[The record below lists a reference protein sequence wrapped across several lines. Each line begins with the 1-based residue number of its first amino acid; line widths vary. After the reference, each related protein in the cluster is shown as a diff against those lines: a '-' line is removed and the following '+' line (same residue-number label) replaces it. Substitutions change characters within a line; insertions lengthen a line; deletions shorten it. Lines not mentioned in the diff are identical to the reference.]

1 MSKIKYLVFSGGG
14 AAGYAHGGAVL
25 QLADEADFSFTDIK
39 GVAGASVGAFAALL
53 VSLNFTPQEISDK
66 LSSLNIRALMDGGN
80 LPQQLYRLFTQYG
93 IYTGDPLYRMI
104 KDIIAEKTGRS
115 DPENVTFADLKALG
129 CKDLFIV
136 TTKVYKE
143 NDQPTGKE
151 KIFSTENTPQT
162 PVAATLLASMSAP
175 GLFRRVRLKK
185 IAKGHFVLDEQ
196 GDLYEDGGIV
206 NNFPIDIFDKP
217 KYVAQGDDYV
227 NSQTLGLALLNH
239 NQINLRTH
247 ALPKTIIGDHHPMD
261 YSVGL
266 FNMVLFNHQQRNL
279 NKKANRLRT
288 VQIDRMGVS
297 LGDFALSADTKA
309 SLIESGRRAV
319 HYYFSERELFQD
331 LALHP
336 ANDATLSQRIKAIE
350 REMSAA
356 EPPMSFLQMCH
367 RMG

>member
-25 QLADEADFSFTDIK
+25 QLAEEATFSFSDLK

-53 VSLNFTPQEISDK
+53 VSLNFSPQEISDK
-66 LSSLNIRALMDGGN
+66 LSSLNIRALMDGGA
-80 LPQQLYRLFTQYG
+80 LPQQLFRLFTQYG

-104 KDIIAEKTGRS
+104 KDIIAEKTGRT

-129 CKDLFIV
+129 CKDLYIV

-143 NDQPTGKE
+143 NNHPTGKE

-196 GDLYEDGGIV
+196 GDLFEDGGIV

-217 KYVAQGDDYV
+217 KYVAKGDAYV

-239 NQINLRTH
+239 DQISLKGH
-247 ALPKTIIGDHHPMD
+247 ALAKTVIGDNHPID

-279 NKKANRLRT
+279 SKKVNRQRT

-297 LGDFALSADTKA
+297 LGDFALNTDTKA
-309 SLIESGRRAV
+309 SLIASGRRAV
-319 HYYFSERELFQD
+319 QYYFNEHQALDELATQ
-331 LALHP
+331 P
-336 ANDATLSQRIKAIE
+336 ANFADFSARIKQAE
-350 REMSAA
+350 RAMMDA
-356 EPPMSFLQMCH
+356 EPQLSFLQMCH
-367 RMG
+367 RM